1 MAGKPTNTYSSRSRR
16 IAGTLGRTMQRHPER
31 DTTELRRDLAASRI
45 EDHIE
50 AVLAAAPPLT
60 AAQIDRLTIVL
71 GGGGA
76 SE

>member
-1 MAGKPTNTYSSRSRR
+1 
-16 IAGTLGRTMQRHPER
+16 MQRHPER